1 MEYGFVLHKVFTY
14 IITIYVWLIFASML
28 VRNELTKTS
37 LVNCSSVGQ
46 NNLCF
51 FSDCLEI
58 CNSSIYWW
66 NVQVQEN
73 VTVPLWLC
81 EIIDKLIMLIISGH
95 TESTNLNLFIIAHA
109 FNLNTYFY
117 RVRFSF

>member
-58 CNSSIYWW
+58 CNSSIYW
-66 NVQVQEN
+66 
-73 VTVPLWLC
+73 
-81 EIIDKLIMLIISGH
+81 
-95 TESTNLNLFIIAHA
+95 
-109 FNLNTYFY
+109 
-117 RVRFSF
+117 